1 VATRGFQLLKLSF
14 AIGTI
19 ADAIVAANW
28 FLIAGGADIPNLM
41 SGLVGE
47 GMEYRH
53 AMYIAGLFM
62 TGWTVL
68 LAWGWLKP
76 FERKGLLII
85 TAALLLL
92 SMALELLFYS
102 SLLGG
107 PGFVIGL
114 CLRAALIAKFSFSYF
129 YSRDA

>member
-1 VATRGFQLLKLSF
+1 MACRGFQLLRLSF
-14 AIGTI
+14 AIGTV
-19 ADAIVAANW
+19 ADAVVATNW

-41 SGLVGE
+41 TGLVGE
-47 GMEYRH
+47 GPEYRH

-68 LAWGWLKP
+68 LAWGWLEP

-85 TAALLLL
+85 AAALLLI
-92 SMALELLFYS
+92 SMVLEILFYGS
-102 SLLGG
+102 MLAGS
-107 PGFVIGL
+107 GFVFGL